1 MHSVLRYDLR
11 NGHMHTDYVGSAVS
25 SVCFTRDGQ
34 CILVGGSAGGDTV
47 KLFDKDTG
55 EMLQEYRGHSNK

>member
-1 MHSVLRYDLR
+1 
-11 NGHMHTDYVGSAVS
+11 MHTDYVGSAVS